1 MEFSGN
7 NHKGGNNM
15 NIFNRG
21 STQIIVKELTPEQ
34 PKESIPDRVMSTL
47 LNYTPE
53 MVAMCII
60 LGILHFV
67 QGIAG
72 IIVSIIFLVVLYS
85 LLRDYQSTSQKYE
98 MLLTVTDKYKYV
110 YLVTD
115 EKGQN
120 EQFMA
125 SNEDDF
131 YNSSDAPKILRIENL
146 TIIN

>member
-1 MEFSGN
+1 
-7 NHKGGNNM
+7 M

-21 STQIIVKELTPEQ
+21 NTKIIVKELTSEQ
-34 PKESIPDRVMSTL
+34 PESIPNRVMSAL

-72 IIVSIIFLVVLYS
+72 IIVSIIFIVVLYS